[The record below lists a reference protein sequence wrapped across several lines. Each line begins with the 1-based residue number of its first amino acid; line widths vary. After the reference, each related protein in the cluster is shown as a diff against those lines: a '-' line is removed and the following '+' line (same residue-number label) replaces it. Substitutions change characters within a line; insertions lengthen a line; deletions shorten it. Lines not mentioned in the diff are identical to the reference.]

1 MFYHCGTGQ
10 QNGCDDNEPQLRP
23 HASMVV
29 FMMMFMMVPVVFVAV
44 TFVCVMMLTHTSKL
58 IGYVLMRVS
67 LASIEILNR
76 PFMAVSC
83 SSVKRYWSDANELSS
98 R

>member
-29 FMMMFMMVPVVFVAV
+29 FMMVPVVFVAV

>member
-29 FMMMFMMVPVVFVAV
+29 FMMVPVVFVAV
-44 TFVCVMMLTHTSKL
+44 TFVRVMMLTHTSKL

-67 LASIEILNR
+67 LASMEILNR

-83 SSVKRYWSDANELSS
+83 SSEKRYWSDANELSS

>member
-29 FMMMFMMVPVVFVAV
+29 FMMVPVVFVAV
-44 TFVCVMMLTHTSKL
+44 TFVRVMVLTHTSKL
-58 IGYVLMRVS
+58 IGLCVDAGIVGIDGDIEPSVHGCELFQREAVLVGR
-67 LASIEILNR
+67 
-76 PFMAVSC
+76 
-83 SSVKRYWSDANELSS
+83 
-98 R
+98 

>member
-10 QNGCDDNEPQLRP
+10 QNGCDDNESQLRP

-29 FMMMFMMVPVVFVAV
+29 FMTMFMMVPVVFVAV

-58 IGYVLMRVS
+58 IVYAGVVGIDGNIEPSIHGCELFQREAVLVGR
-67 LASIEILNR
+67 
-76 PFMAVSC
+76 
-83 SSVKRYWSDANELSS
+83 
-98 R
+98 

>member
-29 FMMMFMMVPVVFVAV
+29 FMMVPVVFVAV
-44 TFVCVMMLTHTSKL
+44 TFVRVMMLTHTSKL

-83 SSVKRYWSDANELSS
+83 SSEKRYWSDANELSS